1 MAGARLGKQRIT
13 QVTINF
19 GDDDELPA
27 LARASGCAGVFIG
40 LESTDTKSLT
50 LIRKDGTSQ
59 RRGLDYYRANIDR
72 IHRQEIGTGGD
83 RDGMIDPASKRTL
96 VTR

>member
-1 MAGARLGKQRIT
+1 MADARLDKRWIT

-27 LARASGCAGVFIG
+27 LARAAGCAGVFIG

-50 LIRKDGTSQ
+50 LIRKDGTQERLPSKCDEIQ
-59 RRGLDYYRANIDR
+59 VEAGDMLVYRTA
-72 IHRQEIGTGGD
+72 GG
-83 RDGMIDPASKRTL
+83 GG
-96 VTR
+96 